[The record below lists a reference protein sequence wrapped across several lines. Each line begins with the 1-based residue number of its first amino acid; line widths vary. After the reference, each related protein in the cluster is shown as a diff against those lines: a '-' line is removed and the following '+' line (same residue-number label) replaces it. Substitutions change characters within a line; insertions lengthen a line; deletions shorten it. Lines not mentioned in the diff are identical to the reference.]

1 MADGDRQFWNC
12 SGGARTGKG
21 ITCLKDDY
29 DYEDYGR
36 CHLLNGLPMDEQLL
50 IVTLLILSV
59 ATVLLPIRL
68 FVDPIQSNRRLQH
81 DRL

>member
-1 MADGDRQFWNC
+1 MAD
-12 SGGARTGKG
+12 AT
-21 ITCLKDDY
+21 Y
-29 DYEDYGR
+29 
-36 CHLLNGLPMDEQLL
+36 LLNGLPMDEQLL
-50 IVTLLILSV
+50 VITLLILSV

>member
-1 MADGDRQFWNC
+1 MKIHRIMAD
-12 SGGARTGKG
+12 AT
-21 ITCLKDDY
+21 Y
-29 DYEDYGR
+29 
-36 CHLLNGLPMDEQLL
+36 LLNRLPMDEQLL
-50 IVTLLILSV
+50 VITLLIFSV